1 MLDENIYPYYKCKNG
16 INIKHKDQIIE
27 FKNPINYSWK
37 QLYSMMNKIK
47 IIWRK
52 KKFDDI
58 KFTLNS
64 QELHKIIYT
73 NLKYC
78 NRIPNLNL
86 KNKIFES
93 EINSFFQSNLFEILP
108 KEKKLYDIYDDL
120 FAKKKYIPKKDESN
134 KALFEDFII
143 KFKDFYYIIQNNQKS
158 MRQLKKMRW
167 YMVFDEDN
175 FFEVEFKKKEDDLKK
190 KNYFIFFS
198 KSNDINDSFDE
209 TERKKIFVEYNQNKN
224 NKIEDNLEEL
234 YEKYII
240 DDELIDKLF
249 TKEKNP
255 FFYII
260 KLIYITIYSFCLS
273 KISHLLYTFLNTQVN
288 KKEARKAILINEYL
302 KCFNNFVDSCTIIDE
317 KCVNINLAMNYLYE
331 SLLEGYPKF
340 PKFSIYR
347 MCLKIWF
354 ATINTHLIGQNTLLY
369 EIREILSAVF
379 SETLKSELLG
389 KFEEGNIYN
398 FTSTKSVNTEKEKKF
413 YLSTSFSLF
422 QSISYIDNINSLNDF
437 SSQFNPINVYDK
449 NDKHYKILEKGLSI
463 INDTFSNE
471 YSVYYLNSSIIDTNN
486 FYDNLVYSL
495 LKCIKCYIA
504 EVFNVYIYKNESS
517 AKAIIDNI
525 FNYFDNYFY
534 KNFIIPNLQNKIY
547 EAVYLCIKNNLLEF
561 AKNKYFEQDNH
572 IKKNEI
578 NLNQK
583 SVFGSAETNWC
594 SNMKSS
600 SFFDINSEESV
611 NNININN
618 NNKNKHKEEIINY
631 IISNIP
637 YEINKNST
645 QTKVEE
651 KLELINQKINI
662 YDLFSSVY
670 EWHDHHKK
678 VIEKNDD
685 KVLNAIIGMKNIMG
699 INIPLEFD
707 QTKRYLLSYSLQ
719 YDWEFLRKV
728 KTLEKYYFTN
738 KDENAMIE
746 DNDIGNNYLD
756 ELDNIGQENNTIGNN
771 NFNLRSSSF
780 FDFNL

>member
-1 MLDENIYPYYKCKNG
+1 MI
-16 INIKHKDQIIE
+16 
-27 FKNPINYSWK
+27 
-37 QLYSMMNKIK
+37 
-47 IIWRK
+47 
-52 KKFDDI
+52 
-58 KFTLNS
+58 
-64 QELHKIIYT
+64 
-73 NLKYC
+73 
-78 NRIPNLNL
+78 
-86 KNKIFES
+86 
-93 EINSFFQSNLFEILP
+93 
-108 KEKKLYDIYDDL
+108 DL
-120 FAKKKYIPKKDESN
+120 FAKKKYIPKEDESN

-143 KFKDFYYIIQNNQKS
+143 NFKDFYYKIQNNQKS

-175 FFEVEFKKKEDDLKK
+175 FFDVEFKKKEDDFKK

-209 TERKKIFVEYNQNKN
+209 IERKRIFVEYNENKN
-224 NKIEDNLEEL
+224 NKIVDNLEEL

-471 YSVYYLNSSIIDTNN
+471 YSVYFLNSSIIDTNN

-495 LKCIKCYIA
+495 IKCIQCYIA

-583 SVFGSAETNWC
+583 CVFDSAETNW
-594 SNMKSS
+594 S
-600 SFFDINSEESV
+600 SFFDINNEEFD

-631 IISNIP
+631 IISNISF
-637 YEINKNST
+637 EINKNST
-645 QTKVEE
+645 HTKVEE

-662 YDLFSSVY
+662 YDLFSSVS

-707 QTKRYLLSYSLQ
+707 RPKRYLLSYSLQ

>member
-1 MLDENIYPYYKCKNG
+1 M
-16 INIKHKDQIIE
+16 
-27 FKNPINYSWK
+27 
-37 QLYSMMNKIK
+37 
-47 IIWRK
+47 
-52 KKFDDI
+52 
-58 KFTLNS
+58 
-64 QELHKIIYT
+64 
-73 NLKYC
+73 
-78 NRIPNLNL
+78 
-86 KNKIFES
+86 
-93 EINSFFQSNLFEILP
+93 
-108 KEKKLYDIYDDL
+108 
-120 FAKKKYIPKKDESN
+120 
-134 KALFEDFII
+134 
-143 KFKDFYYIIQNNQKS
+143 
-158 MRQLKKMRW
+158 
-167 YMVFDEDN
+167 
-175 FFEVEFKKKEDDLKK
+175 
-190 KNYFIFFS
+190 
-198 KSNDINDSFDE
+198 
-209 TERKKIFVEYNQNKN
+209 
-224 NKIEDNLEEL
+224 EEL

-302 KCFNNFVDSCTIIDE
+302 KCFNNFVDSCTIINE

-379 SETLKSELLG
+379 SETLKRELLG

-413 YLSTSFSLF
+413 NLNTSFSLF

-471 YSVYYLNSSIIDTNN
+471 YSVYFLNSSIIDTNN

-495 LKCIKCYIA
+495 IECIKCYIA

-547 EAVYLCIKNNLLEF
+547 EAVYLCIKNNLLKF

-583 SVFGSAETNWC
+583 CVFDSAETNW
-594 SNMKSS
+594 S
-600 SFFDINSEESV
+600 SFFDINNEEFD

-631 IISNIP
+631 IISNISF
-637 YEINKNST
+637 EINKNST
-645 QTKVEE
+645 HTKVEE
-651 KLELINQKINI
+651 KLEFINQKINI

-707 QTKRYLLSYSLQ
+707 RPKRYLLSYSLQ

>member
-1 MLDENIYPYYKCKNG
+1 MLDENIYPNYKCKNG

-120 FAKKKYIPKKDESN
+120 FAKKKYIPKEDESN

-175 FFEVEFKKKEDDLKK
+175 FFDAEFKKKEDDLKK

-209 TERKKIFVEYNQNKN
+209 IERKRIFVEYNENKN
-224 NKIEDNLEEL
+224 NKIVDNLEEL

-583 SVFGSAETNWC
+583 CVFDSAETNW
-594 SNMKSS
+594 S

-631 IISNIP
+631 IISNISF
-637 YEINKNST
+637 EINKNST
-645 QTKVEE
+645 HTKVEE